1 MSRPCRTCCDGKKNE
16 AATCRARCGRRR
28 AKGGLGRR
36 AGYGRG
42 RRGRGWARAV
52 AGRRWCRGGRGRT
65 GGSRV
70 KAGGGCGMRVATG
83 EGGGRAQATGEGG
96 GRAQAVGEGGGAGGG
111 RRRPRV
117 GLRLSRFAEGE
128 RLVFVGPRRAKAL
141 HKPAPPTSANDTL
154 AGRGFEPKVMFTF
167 HCGSVSLYQ
176 YLRRLSTPAAYD

>member
-1 MSRPCRTCCDGKKNE
+1 MSTPCRTCRDGKENE
-16 AATCRARCGRRR
+16 AATCRAKCGRRR

-52 AGRRWCRGGRGRT
+52 AGRRWCRGGRERA

-70 KAGGGCGMRVATG
+70 KAGGGCGMRVPTG
-83 EGGGRAQATGEGG
+83 EGGGERAEASGGGGG
-96 GRAQAVGEGGGAGGG
+96 GRRR

-154 AGRGFEPKVMFTF
+154 AGWGFEPKVMFTF

-176 YLRRLSTPAAYD
+176 YLPRLSTPAAYD